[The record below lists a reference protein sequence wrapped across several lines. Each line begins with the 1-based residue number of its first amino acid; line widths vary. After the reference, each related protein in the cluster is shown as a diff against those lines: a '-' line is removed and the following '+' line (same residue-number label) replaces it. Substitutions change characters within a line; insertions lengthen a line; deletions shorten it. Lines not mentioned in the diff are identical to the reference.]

1 MTTNGIS
8 ESLRAAI
15 IAAIEA
21 YEQDE
26 TPRHNLA
33 SSSTDAWR
41 NRGRRMLMNM
51 RYASGR
57 TLPALPYRK
66 RLSFGTHGRTS

>member
-15 IAAIEA
+15 LAAIEA

-26 TPRHNLA
+26 MPIRNLA

-41 NRGRRMLMNM
+41 VRGRRMIMNM
-51 RYASGR
+51 RYATGR
-57 TLPALPYRK
+57 TLPALPSR
-66 RLSFGTHGRTS
+66 RRGASQISGRTS

>member
-26 TPRHNLA
+26 MPTHDLA

-41 NRGRRMLMNM
+41 ARGRRMTMNM
-51 RYASGR
+51 RYATGR
-57 TLPALPYRK
+57 ILPALPYRK
-66 RLSFGTHGRTS
+66 RLPSHTHGRTS